1 MKNKLSK
8 EELGCILIQGE
19 NILQKGFLEKYTKK
33 LDLLVKL
40 LNHHGV
46 KVSNKKP
53 KDKDANFLLELVN
66 KKEKVVFEHEERL
79 QFLIEKHNKVFNDIE
94 VVEIPSSA
102 IVRQMTIDELFISR
116 MDFFL
121 KNQWRFNKKQSE
133 FLNSIHDLFYSEKR
147 LTREQKESF
156 INSVDKKMRL
166 K

>member
-1 MKNKLSK
+1 MKNKLTK

-53 KDKDANFLLELVN
+53 KDEDANFLVELVN

-94 VVEIPSSA
+94 VVEIPL
-102 IVRQMTIDELFISR
+102 IRQMTIDEIFISK

-156 INSVDKKMRL
+156 INTVDKRL
-166 K
+166 FHK

>member
-1 MKNKLSK
+1 MKNKLTK

-53 KDKDANFLLELVN
+53 KDEDANFLVELVN

-94 VVEIPSSA
+94 VVEIPL
-102 IVRQMTIDELFISR
+102 IRQMTIDEIFISK

-156 INSVDKKMRL
+156 INTVDKKL
-166 K
+166 FHK

>member
-1 MKNKLSK
+1 MKNTLTK
-8 EELGCILIQGE
+8 EELGCVLIQEE
-19 NILQKGFLEKYTKK
+19 NILKKGFLEKYNKK

-53 KDKDANFLLELVN
+53 KDEDANFLLGLVN
-66 KKEKVVFEHEERL
+66 KKGKVVFEHEERL
-79 QFLIEKHNKVFNDIE
+79 QFLIEKHNNVFNNCE
-94 VVEIPSSA
+94 VIEIPYSA
-102 IVRQMTIDELFISR
+102 IVRQMTIDEVFISR

-121 KNQWRFNKKQSE
+121 NNQRRFNKKQSE

-156 INSVDKKMRL
+156 IDTVDKKMR
-166 K
+166 